1 MKNYVKLKKVKAESK
16 LQYIYIYIYSM
27 SKELRNPF
35 FYYITF
41 YYFADIIAHK
51 TVESKLQLV

>member
-16 LQYIYIYIYSM
+16 LQYIYIYSM